1 LSATRGKGF
10 RRNGRENNVPDSEKI
25 CEFTSRQ
32 RTECSQAMIS
42 KEYML
47 DSISIIPGSQDDVTS
62 CADGMS
68 WDAIT
73 SVNGS
78 RTHSTRARIV
88 PTLRF
93 NLSNSLMKASIF
105 VAELK
110 RRKVYKVA
118 VAYAVVSWLLIQAAS
133 IFLPTFDAPAWMMK
147 AVVLFLALG
156 FVPSAIL
163 SWIFDITAE
172 GIKRTP
178 DISSHDAI
186 DIVRQLEA
194 QARQEF
200 VRGYLSALVY
210 AGLGDKTKA
219 IDYLKRE
226 YFNYDN
232 INPTGTRVDAMLD
245 ALCSDPRFHVLA
257 ERPQ

>member
-1 LSATRGKGF
+1 VKTIRLVPKRYIVAAPLMLAGLLSTCYSAVADGRRG
-10 RRNGRENNVPDSEKI
+10 
-25 CEFTSRQ
+25 SRQ
-32 RTECSQAMIS
+32 
-42 KEYML
+42 
-47 DSISIIPGSQDDVTS
+47 
-62 CADGMS
+62 
-68 WDAIT
+68 
-73 SVNGS
+73 SV
-78 RTHSTRARIV
+78 RIV
-88 PTLRF
+88 RTLRF
-93 NLSNSLMKASIF
+93 NLSNSLMKASTF
-105 VAELK
+105 VTELK

-118 VAYAVVSWLLIQAAS
+118 VAYAVISWLLIQAAS

-147 AVVLFLALG
+147 TVVVFLALG

-178 DISSHDAI
+178 DISSDDSI

-200 VRGYLSALVY
+200 VRGYLSALLY

-226 YFNYDN
+226 YLNYDN
-232 INPTGTRVDAMLD
+232 INPAGIQVDAMLD
-245 ALCSDPRFHVLA
+245 ALCSDPQFHVLA